1 MTYATHHVGKS
12 IVAALALLFAPM
24 ASAAHAEDDRIVA
37 LGGAV
42 TEILYALGQ
51 QDKIAAVDTTSLYP
65 ADALKTKPN
74 VGYFRAVSAEG
85 VLSAQPTL
93 VISVEGAGPPAAL
106 ETLRQAGVSIK
117 TVPDTPSAEG
127 VSAKIKAIGRALHVE
142 AEADKLAADVARR
155 FSDLAGRRAQIE
167 RPKRVLFVLSMQNER
182 MLVGGRGTAADAI
195 IALAGGVNAAADIQ
209 GYKAMTDEA
218 LIAAAPDAIVMMA
231 GGSSAKPEDIFARP
245 ALMNVP
251 AAKTHAVITMDGL
264 YLIGFGPRAPDAAR
278 DLMDALYPRTN

>member
-1 MTYATHHVGKS
+1 MSDETRPMRKS
-12 IVAALALLFAPM
+12 IVAALALLFTM
-24 ASAAHAEDDRIVA
+24 TTSAVHPEAERIVA

-51 QDKIAAVDTTSLYP
+51 QGKIVAVDTTSLYP
-65 ADALKTKPN
+65 ADALQTKPN

-93 VISVEGAGPPAAL
+93 ILAVEGAGPPAAL

-117 TVPDTPSAEG
+117 TVSDNPSPEG
-127 VSAKIKAIGRALHVE
+127 VSAKIQAIGHAMHVE
-142 AEADKLAADVARR
+142 ADADRLAADVARR
-155 FSDLAGRRAQIE
+155 FADLADRRARIE
-167 RPKRVLFVLSMQNER
+167 KPKRVLFVLSMQNER

-195 IALAGGVNAAADIQ
+195 ISLAGGVNAAADIQ

-218 LIAAAPDAIVMMA
+218 LMAAAPDAIVTMA
-231 GGSSAKPEDIFARP
+231 GGASAKPQDIFARP

-251 AAKTHAVITMDGL
+251 AARTQAVITMDGL

-278 DLMDALYPRTN
+278 DLMDALYPHTN

>member
-1 MTYATHHVGKS
+1 MFELPFHIRKS
-12 IVAALALLFAPM
+12 LVSALALLFAFAMP
-24 ASAAHAEDDRIVA
+24 AARAEDQRIVA

-51 QDKIAAVDTTSLYP
+51 QDRIVAVDTTSLFP

-85 VLSAQPTL
+85 VLSARPTL
-93 VISVEGAGPPAAL
+93 VIAVDGAGPPAAL
-106 ETLRQAGVSIK
+106 DALKEAGVSIR
-117 TVPDTPSAEG
+117 TLHDTPSPDG
-127 VSAKIKAIGRALHVE
+127 VSTKIRAIGRALHVE
-142 AEADKLAADVARR
+142 AEADRLAGDVARR
-155 FSDLAGRRAQIE
+155 FADLADRRAKIE
-167 RPKRVLFVLSMQNER
+167 KPKRVLFILSMQNER

-218 LIAAAPDAIVMMA
+218 LIAAAPDAIVTMS
-231 GGSSAKPEDIFARP
+231 GGASAKAEDIFARP
-245 ALMNVP
+245 ALASTP
-251 AAKTHAVITMDGL
+251 AARTHAVITMDGL

-278 DLMDALYPRTN
+278 DLMDALYPRAN